1 MATLGELNG
10 QTDTKSLIRHNVS
23 NQLGAKTIAPTTI
36 AKPGGLPGLIQKGV
50 DVGKQGLDIGEFVAK
65 KSAGF
70 VKNTAVDIV
79 KSGYSAGKTAVE
91 FRTQPIQN
99 KIYSDL
105 SKQLDDK
112 EREIVAA
119 HASGKL
125 SQQDY
130 IDSLKKLSQAQSQL
144 SNEEK
149 KISQGPSPVQRAKD
163 VTETAVNILSVGSL
177 GLAEAGAKQAVEAG
191 SKEALTSLVTEAAN
205 PLEKVALK
213 IPAVKSLIVRNLE
226 QAGKGELK
234 TLAGESIDQ
243 YLVRNTRQI
252 ATDLLIK
259 RPIVYQ
265 TNIAQATDA
274 YDKILKGDYKGALTD
289 AAWLGSQMV
298 EGGPIGLF
306 FKGKDYLKGGLGKLA
321 YGNQSFIDELSKKIG
336 DGNPS
341 QIARFLT
348 TLEKKAPGEFT
359 EAEKTFRI
367 LQETNL
373 RTGNNNAVKAA
384 ENVLTHYEQHGYD
397 LTNLTPSQLYK
408 DMNNWAKADELAQK
422 TLRSGLVKG
431 IAPEDAAKYVV
442 VRWDQTA
449 RQGVIDAYKE
459 GGLQGLSELMQRP
472 GVGWANNRILAS
484 AVEDIANTAQNQ
496 KEFEDGIKAITATR
510 AQVTGMPKKVADELA
525 RLGFGVAEPVGGRT
539 TPIVSLDETRKL
551 VSGAIK
557 GNTDIFDPA
566 SAPQPEVAT
575 IAGFFEKA
583 GLSPQ
588 ASSKAGARA
597 LSENVV
603 ASLDQLGMGTTLGLK
618 NTQGGDITAGGQAIL
633 SKLQQYIE
641 NKRGVFGVGGKS
653 SITDIRQLTNG
664 EIENALKIS
673 KNDAKDISKAIMT
686 GYMTTPLEL
695 RGLGDKIVDTLYRVN
710 PLQKYYSRVQ
720 SALRYTYNPFFRTQE
735 RIETKLLSHAQASNL
750 IWNKSRNELD
760 DAAKILDDAGIF
772 TSSLPGEAAQD
783 QVLGRITA
791 NITQGQ
797 KRDLAGL
804 ALDMANSRGVS
815 LATMA
820 TEHADEVDD
829 ALRVVV
835 QYPRKGILASPLAR
849 TLNLVFF
856 PMRYNAKVTEI
867 AAKTLANQPP
877 TIQKAVL
884 HSLFN
889 LKDWLKSDE
898 GLKWQQQHVDA
909 IQVFNWATPVNSIE
923 YTLNLLGHKPNS
935 IGDLG
940 QLGGLPLGI
949 ITQILDGQGIINLNR
964 PYVNPKTGD
973 VIPKYIPKTVQARAG
988 TALTDVLNSMFTY
1001 PGRTLGL
1008 PGKTSTLRDLVRVF
1022 IDTNSS
1028 DFDKQLNEQNLT
1040 PLQQNMVRVLKGDT
1054 SKEAIDALYSSPA
1067 EGQFN
1072 WYTLPSLNLPIRTNV
1087 LPAPSIQRR
1096 TGLPSKSKAK
1106 KTKPTALPI

>member
-1 MATLGELNG
+1 MALSDFQTTDTIARSKRGTTARTLGANP
-10 QTDTKSLIRHNVS
+10 
-23 NQLGAKTIAPTTI
+23 IAPTTA
-36 AKPGGLPGLIQKGV
+36 AKPSGLPGLIQKGL
-50 DVGKQGLDIGEFVAK
+50 DVGKQVANIGGFVATK
-65 KSAGF
+65 TAGF
-70 VKNTAVDIV
+70 VKNTAVDLA
-79 KSGYSAGKTAVE
+79 KTGYSAGKTAVE
-91 FRTQPIQN
+91 SQTQPILN
-99 KIYSDL
+99 KVQADIG
-105 SKQLDDK
+105 KQLEQK
-112 EREIVAA
+112 QLEIQQA
-119 HASGKL
+119 HKSGKL
-125 SQQDY
+125 SLEDY
-130 IDSLKKLSQAQSQL
+130 QKATGELSKAFADL
-144 SNEEK
+144 SKETQ

-163 VTETAVNILSVGSL
+163 VTETAVNMLSLGSL
-177 GLAEAGAKQAVEAG
+177 GLAEVGAKQAFQAG
-191 SKEALTSLVTEAAN
+191 SREALTSLVTEAAN
-205 PLEKVALK
+205 PLEKIALK
-213 IPAVKSLIVRNLE
+213 IPAVKSLIIRNLE

-234 TLAGESIDQ
+234 TLVGESVDQ

-252 ATDLLIK
+252 AADLLIK

-274 YDKILKGDYKGALTD
+274 YDKILKGNYKGALTD

-306 FKGKDYLKGGLGKLA
+306 FRGKDYLKGGLGKLA

-373 RTGNNNAVKAA
+373 RTANKDVVKAA

-431 IAPEDAAKYVV
+431 ISPEDAAKYVV

-449 RQGVIDAYKE
+449 RQGVINAYKE
-459 GGLQGLSELMQRP
+459 GGLQGLSDLMQRP
-472 GVGWANNRILAS
+472 GVGWTNNRILAS
-484 AVEDIANTAQNQ
+484 AVEDVANSARSQ
-496 KEFEDGIKAITATR
+496 KEFEDGIKAITAAR

-566 SAPQPEVAT
+566 TAPQPAVAS
-575 IAGFFEKA
+575 IAGFFESA

-588 ASSKAGARA
+588 ASGKAGYRA

-633 SKLQQYIE
+633 SRLQSYIE
-641 NKRGVFGVGGKS
+641 NKRGVFGLGRNSAV
-653 SITDIRQLTNG
+653 TDIRQMTYG
-664 EIENALKIS
+664 EIEDALKVS
-673 KNDAKDISKAIMT
+673 KADAKNISKAVLD
-686 GYMTTPLEL
+686 GYMNTPLEL
-695 RGLGDKIVDTLYRVN
+695 RGLGDKVVDTLYRVN
-710 PLQKYYSRVQ
+710 PLQKYYSRIQ

-735 RIETKLLSHAQASNL
+735 RVETKLLSHAQASNL
-750 IWNKSRNELD
+750 VWNKSRGELE
-760 DAAKILDDAGIF
+760 AASKVLDDAGIF

-791 NITQGQ
+791 NITAGQ

-804 ALDMANSRGVS
+804 ALDIANARGIPLS
-815 LATMA
+815 TLAV
-820 TEHADEVDD
+820 EHADEVDD

-835 QYPRKGILASPLAR
+835 QYPRKGVLASPLAR
-849 TLNLVFF
+849 TLNLAFF
-856 PMRYNAKVTEI
+856 PMRYNAKVTLL
-867 AAKTLANQPP
+867 AAETLAKQPP

-889 LKDWLKSDE
+889 MKDWLKSDE
-898 GLKWQQQHVDA
+898 GLKWQQNHADA
-909 IQVFNWATPVNSIE
+909 IQVFNWITPINSIE
-923 YTLNLLGHKPNS
+923 YTMNLLGHKPNS
-935 IGDLG
+935 IADFGV
-940 QLGGLPLGI
+940 LGGLPLGV
-949 ITQILDGQGIINLNR
+949 ITQILDGQGILNLNR

-973 VIPKYIPKTVQARAG
+973 VIPKYIPKTTQARAA

-1008 PGKTSTLRDLVRVF
+1008 PGKSATLRDAVKIF
-1022 IDTNSS
+1022 INTNGS
-1028 DFDKQLNEQNLT
+1028 DFEKKLETDRLT
-1040 PLQQNMVRVLKGDT
+1040 PLQKNMVRVLKGDT
-1054 SKEAIDALYSSPA
+1054 SPEALDALYNSPA

-1072 WYTLPSLNLPIRTNV
+1072 WYTLPPLNMPIRPTGQ
-1087 LPAPSIQRR
+1087 PAPNVQRR
-1096 TGLPSKSKAK
+1096 TNLPKKSAKAK
-1106 KTKPTALPI
+1106 KAKPVAQPI